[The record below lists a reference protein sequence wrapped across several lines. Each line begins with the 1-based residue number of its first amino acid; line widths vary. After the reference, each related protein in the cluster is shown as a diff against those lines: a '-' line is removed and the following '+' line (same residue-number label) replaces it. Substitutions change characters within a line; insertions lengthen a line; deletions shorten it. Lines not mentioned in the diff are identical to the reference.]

1 MSFQQIH
8 RPADGELVTEM
19 RSLLNRIADLRPF
32 YRYAASRMRQAFRE
46 NFAVGGRPPW
56 RPLAPSTVAAKHIMG
71 LPAGLRTPSGRVPRR
86 LLQRGQLN
94 ERTILILTG
103 ELRDSVSQKNHPHH
117 ITRISKDRVEV
128 GTSHPLA
135 PIHEFGT
142 RPYWIFPRRA
152 RALRFVDSQGRWVY
166 RRRVYHP
173 GVPARPFLRLTQQ
186 DEDDIHDA
194 LFEYLVDAVIRP
206 DTEGLL

>member
-1 MSFQQIH
+1 MNIPTIY
-8 RPADGELVTEM
+8 RPASGELITEM
-19 RSLLNRIADLRPF
+19 RSLLQRIADLRPF
-32 YRYAASRMRQAFRE
+32 YRYAANRMRQAFRT

-56 RPLAPSTVAAKHIMG
+56 RPLAPSTVAAKRIMG
-71 LPAGLRTPSGRVPRR
+71 LPAGLRTPAGRIPRR
-86 LLQRGQLN
+86 LLQLGQLN

-117 ITRISKDRVEV
+117 IMRISHDRVEV

-135 PIHEFGT
+135 PFHEYGT
-142 RPYWIFPRRA
+142 RPYWIYPRRA
-152 RALRFVDSQGRWVY
+152 RALRFVDANGRWVY

-173 GVPARPFLRLTQQ
+173 GLPARPFLRLTPE
-186 DEDDIHDA
+186 DEDEIHDA
-194 LFEYLVDAVIRP
+194 LFDYLANAIIRP